1 LAGRALWD
9 EPPFGE
15 RFQLPAVIAIAVVGG
30 AFGVWIISIGGLGP
44 KSFTDTGKFDLWL
57 FLIAVQTALWA
68 LGAGLFLLL
77 LWTPPL
83 VDVARQAR
91 ATAWLATAAVAVP
104 VLGFVAAAGGNLDY
118 PLPGHEAKVKV
129 LSFIGAGIALIGVF
143 ALGRVYYA
151 LRHERLEATKD
162 GIESY
167 LELRAVLER
176 VLAVEG
182 AIIGAAILASGALRN
197 LVIASNSNDQSAF
210 PKEHLLLYGAY
221 FSLVLAVVYAPIYQR
236 LLAAGR
242 RLIDDACPAEDPGSD
257 EWTKAYD
264 KRKKLEELLGLDL
277 STTASFR
284 AAVAIT
290 TPLVASIVGLLLGKS

>member
-1 LAGRALWD
+1 VAGRALWD

-15 RFQLPAVIAIAVVGG
+15 RFQLPVVVAIAAFGG
-30 AFGVWIISIGGLGP
+30 LVGVWITSVGGFGP
-44 KSFTDTGKFDLWL
+44 KTFTETGRFHLWL
-57 FLIAVQTALWA
+57 FLVSVQTALWA
-68 LGAGLFLLL
+68 LAAGLFLLL

-104 VLGFVAAAGGNLDY
+104 VLGFVGAAGGNLDY
-118 PLPGHEAKVKV
+118 PLPGHQAKVKV
-129 LSFIGAGIALIGVF
+129 LSFIGAGIALIGVL

-151 LRHERLEATKD
+151 LSHQRLEATKE
-162 GIESY
+162 GVESY
-167 LELRAVLER
+167 LDLRAVLER

-182 AIIGAAILASGALRN
+182 AIIGAAILATGALRN
-197 LVIASNSNDQSAF
+197 LVIASNENDQSAF

-221 FSLVLAVVYAPIYQR
+221 FSLVLALVYAPIYQR
-236 LLAAGR
+236 LLATGR
-242 RLIDDACPAEDPGSD
+242 RLVDDACPAEAPGSD
-257 EWTKAYD
+257 KWTAAYD